1 MYSGRGGRRQIRGK
15 RALQRKNHFSIWNM
29 AAHLTNKKQSNYNGR
44 QYCGG
49 GTLPMSHP
57 SELIFAAGMAR
68 PSSATP
74 IAVQYDLLLVT
85 FTFLRDTGIIQ
96 DAEANLVCA
105 VTSEYLRQLLVG
117 RCIYTQLEDILQQL
131 DRTYLGIGGRTL
143 QVCLKDAYDKIQ
155 ERGGKS
161 PLPSG
166 QSCPHDVKLDKKAVI
181 MYNQN
186 SQNLQL
192 EEEVAVETLPRDAL
206 CVVGLSKTGSRNPI
220 TKVHQSLMGSFL
232 VDAQSGEIFAAEFNT
247 VCRLTNQF
255 LRSLIVGRNLRTDV
269 DDMVRDVQRRYLGDS
284 RRAIATILRDA
295 QNKLLTHQTGE
306 DSLSPHT

>member
-1 MYSGRGGRRQIRGK
+1 
-15 RALQRKNHFSIWNM
+15 
-29 AAHLTNKKQSNYNGR
+29 
-44 QYCGG
+44 
-49 GTLPMSHP
+49 MSHP

-161 PLPSG
+161 PLIGS

-186 SQNLQL
+186 SQNLRL
-192 EEEVAVETLPRDAL
+192 E
-206 CVVGLSKTGSRNPI
+206 
-220 TKVHQSLMGSFL
+220 
-232 VDAQSGEIFAAEFNT
+232 
-247 VCRLTNQF
+247 
-255 LRSLIVGRNLRTDV
+255 
-269 DDMVRDVQRRYLGDS
+269 
-284 RRAIATILRDA
+284 
-295 QNKLLTHQTGE
+295 
-306 DSLSPHT
+306 